1 MNAHAS
7 DRSSGA
13 IAKSGVT
20 SVAYQLFEQ
29 AMTSRKQVLCSYD
42 GHFRE
47 LCPVILG
54 RTNGQEVALVY
65 QFGGQSKSGLPPR
78 GQWKCLLL
86 SKVSNILLRDDPWH
100 TGSGHN
106 KAQHCVQEVDL
117 DVNPTSPYN
126 PKRQLRPSGRR

>member
-1 MNAHAS
+1 MPS
-7 DRSSGA
+7 P
-13 IAKSGVT
+13 
-20 SVAYQLFEQ
+20 AYQLFEQ

-42 GHFRE
+42 GRLRE

-54 RTNGQEVALVY
+54 HTNGQEVALVY

-78 GQWKCLLL
+78 GQWKCLSL
-86 SKVSNILLRDDPWH
+86 SKVSNILLRDGPWH

-126 PKRQLRPSGRR
+126 PKRQLRPSAGR